1 MIWQEIHKFDQAV
14 TLEINSWDSSLT
26 DPIWQ
31 FLSDV
36 PAWIPMYVLIV
47 ALLIWKLGWKKG
59 LIVGLAAGLTFGF
72 CDQFSNLIKDAVGRV
87 RPLNDAFMLSN
98 GLNVLEKGST
108 SYSFFSAHAANAFGL
123 ATCTF
128 IALKRILGLQSS
140 ISTDQ
145 RADGKKP
152 RGLMPGWLK
161 AYGIWMFIWAAL
173 VAISRVFVGKHYLGD
188 VLVGALIG
196 LAAGYAFA
204 RLAAF
209 LSQKIR

>member
-1 MIWQEIHKFDQAV
+1 MTWQEIHKFDQAI

-59 LIVGLAAGLTFGF
+59 LIVVLAAGLTFGF

-128 IALKRILGLQSS
+128 TALRHILRREKS
-140 ISTDQ
+140 
-145 RADGKKP
+145 RCH
-152 RGLMPGWLK
+152 MPGWLK
-161 AYGIWMFIWAAL
+161 AYGIWMFIWAPL

-188 VLVGALIG
+188 VLVGALVG
-196 LAAGYAFA
+196 MAAGYAFA
-204 RLAAF
+204 RLAAL
-209 LSQKIR
+209 LSQKIH